1 MKPFNPYQG
10 PAPAAMAQ
18 MGQGILEAGANIGR
32 ITQAGYESMGK
43 GLAGGINMAVG
54 EYAKYKDTQSQVKA
68 SEKSYETLKSYL
80 PEEVRNQFDTQIQS
94 MNQSDST
101 SLRDKAAFWDQA
113 KSFIGSAVGQTF
125 QMQKQQQEINS
136 SMALQ
141 QQRDAAARERE
152 LLGIQARAEE
162 FGGAGAPVDGTAMP
176 GAPFYDQGLQGAQ
189 PQPNPFGSLIKKRHF
204 GGR

>member
-1 MKPFNPYQG
+1 
-10 PAPAAMAQ
+10 

-32 ITQAGYESMGK
+32 ITQAGYESLGK
-43 GLAGGINMAVG
+43 GLAGGITAAADA
-54 EYAKYKDTQSQVKA
+54 YKQYKDTQSQVKA
-68 SEKSYETLKSYL
+68 AEKSYETLKSYL
-80 PEEVRNQFDTQIQS
+80 PEQVRNQFDTQIQS

-113 KSFIGSAVGQTF
+113 KSFIGSAVGQSMA
-125 QMQKQQQEINS
+125 MQKAEQE
-136 SMALQ
+136 Q
-141 QQRDAAARERE
+141 AAAMARTQLGEAGATQRT

-162 FGGAGAPVDGTAMP
+162 LGGAGAATDGTAMP